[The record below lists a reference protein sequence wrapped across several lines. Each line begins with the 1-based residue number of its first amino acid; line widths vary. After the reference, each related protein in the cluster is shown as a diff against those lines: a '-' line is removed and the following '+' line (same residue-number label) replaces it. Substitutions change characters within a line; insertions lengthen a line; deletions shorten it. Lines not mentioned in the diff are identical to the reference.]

1 MGGASNNGGSNA
13 CVIVRL
19 DGVEPHDRTPVDDR
33 AVNPFSAG
41 TPNFDFYSLEIVQR
55 IGYDSFCPDNG
66 VLLAKNKDK
75 ESLNGGQNGFNCFNW
90 VIDAHP
96 DDIKKIDYVKPDAT
110 PVMRTIADYRQLNDA
125 LFHAGNNS
133 GSLNEWEDLY
143 NRLHFYI
150 LDLKKNK
157 EGILSYK
164 IGIRSLDGPGK
175 QMLGVTVV
183 SPSPLQMKNHSG
195 YCTFILRDTDK
206 MAEKNPSLRELE
218 ISNNLN
224 YDIYRLSLA
233 VEGKGWEK
241 SNIQLL
247 TKY

>member
-1 MGGASNNGGSNA
+1 
-13 CVIVRL
+13 
-19 DGVEPHDRTPVDDR
+19 
-33 AVNPFSAG
+33 
-41 TPNFDFYSLEIVQR
+41 
-55 IGYDSFCPDNG
+55 
-66 VLLAKNKDK
+66 
-75 ESLNGGQNGFNCFNW
+75 
-90 VIDAHP
+90 
-96 DDIKKIDYVKPDAT
+96 
-110 PVMRTIADYRQLNDA
+110 MRTIADYRQLNDA

-143 NRLHFYI
+143 NRLHFYV

-164 IGIRSLDGPGK
+164 IGIRSLDRPGK

-206 MAEKNPSLRELE
+206 MAEKNPSPRDLE

-233 VEGKGWEK
+233 VEGKGWNATLMNNFSSLKPGNSENIPVYISHDKYCSGSARVTLTARSENGPEK
-241 SNIQLL
+241 SVSSVLKI
-247 TKY
+247 KAGADKK